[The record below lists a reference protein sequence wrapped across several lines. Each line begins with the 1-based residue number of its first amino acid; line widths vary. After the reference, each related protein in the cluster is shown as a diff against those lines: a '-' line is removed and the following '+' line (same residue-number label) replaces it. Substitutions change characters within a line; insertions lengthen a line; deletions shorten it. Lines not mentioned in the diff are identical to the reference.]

1 MKSFLIY
8 KHLEP
13 IVEQLPDKEAG
24 KLFKALFEYERTQ
37 TIPKLTELT
46 NLAFTMFKLHLDKGR
61 HDYEKRCETN
71 RNNAK
76 RKKPLANT
84 RKPVQASKANIN
96 ININKK
102 KHNEWKDVG

>member
-76 RKKPLANT
+76 RKKPIANN
-84 RKPVQASKANIN
+84 RKPLQASKANIN
-96 ININKK
+96 ININKNK
-102 KHNEWKDVG
+102 NNEWKDVG

>member
-13 IVEQLPDKEAG
+13 IVDQLPDKEAG

-37 TIPKLTELT
+37 TIPKLTEIT

-61 HDYEKRCETN
+61 QDYEKRCETN

-76 RKKPLANT
+76 RKKAIVT
-84 RKPVQASKANIN
+84 DGKQSQTKRANINKN
-96 ININKK
+96 ININK
-102 KHNEWKDVG
+102 EWKDVG